1 MLLLL
6 TALVLLVGT
15 AVGLLGGGGS
25 VLTLPLLVH
34 VGGQSMHEAVV
45 GSLAVVAAASG
56 VGALTHW
63 RAGNLDGRLA
73 LSVGG
78 GGVLG
83 AILGARLSHLVP
95 ETWLGYAFAT
105 VMLITALAMLRP
117 RCAEPSGGTTSP
129 EEAFAW
135 GQALRLG
142 LVGIVTGLLAGFLGA
157 GGGFLVVPA
166 LVLVGQVGMRRAVGT
181 SLAIITVQAVTGF
194 ISHADTLPTE
204 TALIPTL
211 AAAAAV
217 GAFLGAR
224 WSHRVDPSTLRSA
237 FGVLILGVALFEIW
251 SQTSIVFAAAAAAV
265 AFLLVGP
272 LRSRSLL
279 RPWTSS
285 PTQLPSS
292 AAR

>member
-45 GSLAVVAAASG
+45 GSLAVVAAASA
-56 VGALTHW
+56 VGAFTHW
-63 RAGNLDGRLA
+63 RAGNLDARLA

-78 GGVLG
+78 GGVVG
-83 AILGARLSHLVP
+83 AIVGARLSHLVP

-117 RCAEPSGGTTSP
+117 RCAEPKETTTTDG
-129 EEAFAW
+129 ALAW
-135 GQALRLG
+135 SQALRLG

-166 LVLVGQVGMRRAVGT
+166 LVLVGRVGMRRAVGT
-181 SLAIITVQAVTGF
+181 SLAIITVQAITGF

-211 AAAAAV
+211 AVAAAV

-251 SQTSIVFAAAAAAV
+251 SQTSVVMAAAAAAL

-285 PTQLPSS
+285 ATQPHSS

>member
-25 VLTLPLLVH
+25 VLTLPMLVH

-56 VGALTHW
+56 AGAFTHW
-63 RAGNLDGRLA
+63 RVGNLDFRLA

-78 GGVLG
+78 GGVVG
-83 AILGARLSHLVP
+83 AIIGARLSHLVP

-105 VMLITALAMLRP
+105 VMLVTALAMLRP
-117 RCAEPSGGTTSP
+117 RCAEATEGKVSREGTTG
-129 EEAFAW
+129 W
-135 GQALRLG
+135 NQVLRLG
-142 LVGIVTGLLAGFLGA
+142 LVGVATGLLAGFLGA

-166 LVLVGQVGMRRAVGT
+166 LVLVGRVGMRRAVGT
-181 SLAIITVQAVTGF
+181 SLAIITVQAVAGF
-194 ISHADTLPTE
+194 VSHADTLPSE

-211 AAAAAV
+211 AVAAAL

-224 WSHRVDPSTLRSA
+224 WNHCVDPATLRSA

-251 SQTSIVFAAAAAAV
+251 SQTSGVFASAAAALV
-265 AFLLVGP
+265 FLLVGP
-272 LRSRSLL
+272 LRSRSIL
-279 RPWTSS
+279 RP
-285 PTQLPSS
+285 
-292 AAR
+292 